1 MKTFVKKSIPAG
13 NQYVSYSI
21 NMFEEHFSYIKGH
34 VHEGWRLLLARE
46 VLLIIFI
53 SGVTIH
59 RHLSSNAIKFLPE
72 GLFLDSGSELEN
84 V

>member
-1 MKTFVKKSIPAG
+1 MEDG
-13 NQYVSYSI
+13 DY
-21 NMFEEHFSYIKGH
+21 YI
-34 VHEGWRLLLARE
+34 VILARE

-53 SGVTIH
+53 SGDTIH

-72 GLFLDSGSELEN
+72 RLFLDAGSQLEN